1 MPHDS
6 NPRGDPENPVD
17 IAHPYWD
24 EVMDDMAATAA
35 EYRDQGW
42 DAIEVHP
49 GDVAVFA
56 DRGRTG
62 IELLAPDDEFDD
74 LSTAYDEADG
84 FESAQVFRADPGGSI
99 FLVIALENPGTE
111 TVALLPAYYSPLE
124 HNEFVEMIRD
134 EGEVRT
140 HVRPLDERRI
150 LTFTHDDPSLFLPP
164 EDEA

>member
-1 MPHDS
+1 
-6 NPRGDPENPVD
+6 
-17 IAHPYWD
+17 
-24 EVMDDMAATAA
+24 
-35 EYRDQGW
+35 
-42 DAIEVHP
+42 
-49 GDVAVFA
+49 VAVFA

-111 TVALLPAYYSPLE
+111 TVALLPAYYSPVE

-150 LTFTHDDPSLFLPP
+150 LTFTHDDPSLFLPA